1 MRSIFLSG
9 VAIASPFLLVVFNKP
24 QGPAM
29 DRVADRVERLKVI
42 PDDTRNELTHLIES
56 ITKDPA
62 HITSRNM
69 AAIARIER
77 AMHTKS
83 VDAEN

>member
-9 VAIASPFLLVVFNKP
+9 VAIASLCLLVVFNKSH
-24 QGPAM
+24 GPAL

-42 PDDTRNELTHLIES
+42 PDVTRHELTQLIES
-56 ITKDPA
+56 VTKDAAP
-62 HITSRNM
+62 ITSRNM

-77 AMHTKS
+77 AMHIKS
-83 VDAEN
+83 VDAKN